1 MPSTNEAV
9 PEVATCGSRP
19 TSPAGRRGDN
29 VVGTEDTRQA
39 RERIARLLRLLWDQR
54 RFIAGST
61 LVGVVFGVVL
71 ALVITPEFRSSA
83 RLMPPQ
89 LQQGTMDS
97 MVGAMLGK
105 AGGTLGSIATAQL
118 NQQDD
123 GELVIGMLRSRTI
136 LDRMITRFDLVKIY
150 KVSEW
155 TKARKALTDN
165 TTIFLDKRSGMITID
180 VDDRSAERAAALAK
194 DYTEELNRVLSE
206 LSNTS
211 ASKERAFLEQR
222 LAMVKADLQNAERNL
237 GQFSSKSATYDL
249 KDQGKAVMDA
259 AALLQGQLIAAE
271 AELEGLKPIYG
282 DDNVR
287 IRSLQART
295 SELKASLHKIGGK
308 AGVVLADNGTEIAP
322 PLRSLPLLGATY
334 TDLYRQAR
342 VEEAIYEALKQ
353 RYEIARLEEAKQI
366 PNVKV
371 LDIPDVPSRKAFPP
385 RKLVVLMS
393 GIVGFAFA
401 IFWLL
406 GRAAWEQ
413 VDADDPLKG
422 LIIDLVRSLP
432 GMRARSGLQA
442 NAGLGDI

>member
-1 MPSTNEAV
+1 M
-9 PEVATCGSRP
+9 VATQ
-19 TSPAGRRGDN
+19 DN
-29 VVGTEDTRQA
+29 RQA
-39 RERIARLLRLLWDQR
+39 RERIVRLLRLLWEQR
-54 RFIAGST
+54 RFVARST
-61 LVGVVFGVVL
+61 LAAVVFGVVL

-105 AGGTLGSIATAQL
+105 AGGPLGSIATAQL

-136 LDRMITRFDLVKIY
+136 LDRIITRFDLVKIY

-165 TTIFLDKRSGMITID
+165 TTIFLDKKSGMITID

-222 LAMVKADLQNAERNL
+222 LAMVKADLQNAERDL

-287 IRSLQART
+287 VRSLRARI
-295 SELKASLHKIGGK
+295 SELKANLHKIGGK

-322 PLRSLPLLGATY
+322 PLRSLPLLVATY
-334 TDLYRQAR
+334 ADLYRQAR

-393 GIVGFAFA
+393 GMVGFTFA

-422 LIIDLVRSLP
+422 FIIDLVHSLP
-432 GMRARSGLQA
+432 GMRARSGLPA
-442 NAGLGDI
+442 HAEAGKF

>member
-1 MPSTNEAV
+1 MA
-9 PEVATCGSRP
+9 
-19 TSPAGRRGDN
+19 
-29 VVGTEDTRQA
+29 GTEDHRQA

-54 RFIAGST
+54 RFVARST
-61 LVGVVFGVVL
+61 LVAVVFGVVL

-105 AGGTLGSIATAQL
+105 AGGPLGSIATAQL

-150 KVSEW
+150 QVSEW
-155 TKARKALTDN
+155 TKARKALTAN
-165 TTIFLDKRSGMITID
+165 TSIFLDKKSGMITID

-222 LAMVKADLQNAERNL
+222 LAMVKSDLQNAERNL

-287 IRSLQART
+287 IRSLRARI
-295 SELKASLHKIGGK
+295 SELQASLRKIGGK

-353 RYEIARLEEAKQI
+353 RYEIARLEEAKQV

-371 LDIPDVPSRKAFPP
+371 LDMPDVPSRKAFPP

-393 GIVGFAFA
+393 GMVGFTFA

-422 LIIDLVRSLP
+422 FIIDLVHSLP
-432 GMRARSGLQA
+432 GTRTRSGLQA
-442 NAGLGDI
+442 NTGAGRF